1 MWQVIVQAAQGQEID
16 QEAFMSEM
24 ADINK
29 EKKLINIKYKKIADQ
44 NRIKRRQE
52 KKDILSK

>member
-1 MWQVIVQAAQGQEID
+1 MWQVIVQAAKGQEID

-29 EKKLINIKYKKIADQ
+29 EKKLINIKYKKITDQ
-44 NRIKRRQE
+44 NKIKRRQE
-52 KKDILSK
+52 KKEILSK